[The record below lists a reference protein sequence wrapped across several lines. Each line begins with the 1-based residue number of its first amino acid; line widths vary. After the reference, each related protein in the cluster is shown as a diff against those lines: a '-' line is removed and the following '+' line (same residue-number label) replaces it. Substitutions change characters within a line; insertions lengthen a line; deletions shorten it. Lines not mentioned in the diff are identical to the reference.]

1 MALAVGIGIGMAIIT
16 TVIAIDGYVLYRK
29 RQLKK
34 KGDPEAPSGADL
46 QPTDSS
52 QPGEQSNGPQ
62 RKDPDVSHTNFQAEM
77 AETSIQHGEQ
87 PLKKTKSRDRESLKK
102 KVMDDAER
110 KAEDKAQDERAWL

>member
-16 TVIAIDGYVLYRK
+16 TVIAIDCYVLYRK

-34 KGDPEAPSGADL
+34 KQGDLEAPSCADL

-62 RKDPDVSHTNFQAEM
+62 GKDPDVSHTSFQAEM
-77 AETSIQHGEQ
+77 AETSIRHGEQ
-87 PLKKTKSRDRESLKK
+87 PLRKTKSRDRESLEKK
-102 KVMDDAER
+102 MMDGAER
-110 KAEDKAQDERAWL
+110 KAEDKAQYERAW